1 MDSIWVVIPAY
12 NEGQVVG
19 GVLQEL
25 IEQNKSFHIV
35 VVDDGSKDETAE
47 EAAKYPVHLLQH
59 PVNLGQGAAL
69 ATGFEYALG
78 RNADIVVSFDA
89 DGQMRPADIEKLAEK
104 IREGYDAALGSRF
117 LDIKPEDMPPL
128 RKFLLRI
135 VVAFTRA
142 TGGLNVTDIHNG
154 LRAFRADALRKIVIT
169 QNQMAHASEILTEIK
184 RNKLKYC
191 EVPVGIRYTDY
202 SKKKGQSILNSINI
216 LYELLTRGKK

>member
-12 NEGQVVG
+12 NEQQVIG
-19 GVLQEL
+19 GVLREL
-25 IEQNKSFHIV
+25 IEQNKSFNIV
-35 VVDDGSKDETAE
+35 VVDDGSKDETAR
-47 EAAKYPVHLLQH
+47 EAAKYPIHILQH
-59 PVNLGQGAAL
+59 PINLGQGAAL

-78 RNADIVVSFDA
+78 QNADIVVSFDA
-89 DGQMRPADIEKLAEK
+89 DGQMRPADIEKLAGK
-104 IREGYDAALGSRF
+104 IKEGYDVALGSRF
-117 LDIKPEDMPPL
+117 LDIQPQDMPPL
-128 RKFLLRI
+128 RKFLLRL

-154 LRAFRADALRKIVIT
+154 FRAFKADALRKIVIT
-169 QNQMAHASEILTEIK
+169 QNQMAHASEIMSEIK

-191 EVPVGIRYTDY
+191 EASVGIRYTDY